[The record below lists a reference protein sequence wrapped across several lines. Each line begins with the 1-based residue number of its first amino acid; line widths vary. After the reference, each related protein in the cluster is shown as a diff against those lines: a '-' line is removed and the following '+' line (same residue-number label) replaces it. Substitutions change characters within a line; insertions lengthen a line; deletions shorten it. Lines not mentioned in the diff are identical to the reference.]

1 MAVNAVLERSTFEI
15 SRELEFFSEKEL
27 TMQIGHDRNLWPI
40 ALLKELIDNALDACE
55 MAGFAPV
62 LEVTATD
69 TEISVRDN
77 GPGIPAD
84 VVARSLNY
92 MSRISDKVYYV
103 SPTRGQL
110 GNALKTVWAAPFVAS
125 GERGVVEVWS
135 QGVHHTVEV
144 TLDRIRQKPALH
156 HDQEND
162 RFVRNGTFVKVH
174 WPDSPC
180 SNAEGIGRIYWRGE
194 HLDFSTYRA
203 QRFRALVQDAAAFNP
218 HATFTF
224 DGVTYEATA
233 PDWKKWRGNDPT
245 SAHWYS
251 PENLRDLIAGYIGN
265 EPDSRKTVRE
275 FVSEFRGLSGTAKQ
289 KSIGRQGIYLRD
301 LVTNGDLDMAEIT
314 ALLADMQAHSKPV
327 KPEQLGVIGK
337 AHLEHWMV
345 EYAGVSA
352 ESVRYMKRS
361 GFEGAHPYV
370 LEVCFGIGAD
380 DSRRRLVSGLNWTA
394 TLEPIKEIISL
405 CGQQEIQ
412 QADPVVVAVHIA
424 KPRFDFTDRGK
435 TEMRL

>member
-1 MAVNAVLERSTFEI
+1 MT
-15 SRELEFFSEKEL
+15 
-27 TMQIGHDRNLWPI
+27 GNL
-40 ALLKELIDNALDACE
+40 
-55 MAGFAPV
+55 
-62 LEVTATD
+62 
-69 TEISVRDN
+69 
-77 GPGIPAD
+77 
-84 VVARSLNY
+84 
-92 MSRISDKVYYV
+92 
-103 SPTRGQL
+103 
-110 GNALKTVWAAPFVAS
+110 
-125 GERGVVEVWS
+125 
-135 QGVHHTVEV
+135 
-144 TLDRIRQKPALH
+144 
-156 HDQEND
+156 
-162 RFVRNGTFVKVH
+162 
-174 WPDSPC
+174 
-180 SNAEGIGRIYWRGE
+180 
-194 HLDFSTYRA
+194 STYMA

-218 HATFTF
+218 HATITF

-233 PDWKKWRGNDPT
+233 PDWKKWGGSDPT

-251 PENLRDLIAGYIGN
+251 PDTLRELIAGYIGN